1 MAEQFKLVTNAQER
15 KIFKTNAIAIKIIS
29 VPTTFHGG
37 IVSKLPTRTW
47 NKAKIS
53 PHIPLKTALI
63 THKWRI
69 LWSNLVTHTA
79 WLDAEGFFGL
89 LRSCGSSWTR
99 TRNCSVVLV
108 QHRQWPPRLRSFWS
122 LKLHFDS
129 YIMGHHVISEYI
141 KLINYDHLSHH
152 TLILTKTGLI
162 RTRKSKSNIVT
173 LNKGVFVALNFYITA
188 SKAHR
193 QSLTTVLDYKWS
205 RERKWHKLSALTDC
219 KLRLTNLIKF

>member
-1 MAEQFKLVTNAQER
+1 MNPRRTVKITLKSSWPSNSNLSQTLKKAKYLKLTQLLLR
-15 KIFKTNAIAIKIIS
+15 QS

-53 PHIPLKTALI
+53 LY
-63 THKWRI
+63 KWRI

-89 LRSCGSSWTR
+89 LWSCGSSWTR

-108 QHRQWPPRLRSFWS
+108 QRRQWPPRLRSFWS

-129 YIMGHHVISEYI
+129 YIMSYQ
-141 KLINYDHLSHH
+141 N
-152 TLILTKTGLI
+152 
-162 RTRKSKSNIVT
+162 T
-173 LNKGVFVALNFYITA
+173 LNSSTTIVVSPYTDTYKNWINSN
-188 SKAHR
+188 SK
-193 QSLTTVLDYKWS
+193 K
-205 RERKWHKLSALTDC
+205 
-219 KLRLTNLIKF
+219 